1 MAVCR
6 PGRCHSSQQQYIYH
20 FFLKTFEEIR
30 EKFAS
35 IQFDETF
42 DLVVAIA
49 NGGIIPATIL
59 NQRLNIELQLLKINW
74 RDPQQK
80 PQYDTPQLL
89 FPIDFDC
96 KDKTILLV
104 EDRVKTGTTLE
115 FAKKLLIR
123 EAKAVKT
130 FAVNGPADYNLYNES
145 CFKFPWLL

>member
-1 MAVCR
+1 
-6 PGRCHSSQQQYIYH
+6 
-20 FFLKTFEEIR
+20 LKTFEEIKD
-30 EKFAS
+30 KFAS

-42 DLVVAIA
+42 DLIVAIA
-49 NGGIIPATIL
+49 NGGIIPAAII
-59 NQRLNIELQLLKINW
+59 NQKLNIELQLLKINW

-80 PQYDTPQLL
+80 PKYDAPQLL
-89 FPIDFDC
+89 SSIDFDC
-96 KDKTILLV
+96 GGKTILLV
-104 EDRVKTGTTLE
+104 EDRVKTGATLE